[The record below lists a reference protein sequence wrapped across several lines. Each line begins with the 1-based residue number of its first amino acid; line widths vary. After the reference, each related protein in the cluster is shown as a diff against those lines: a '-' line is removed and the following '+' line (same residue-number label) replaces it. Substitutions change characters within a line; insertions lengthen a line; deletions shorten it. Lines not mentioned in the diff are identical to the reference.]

1 LVSIKKFECMGCC
14 NIIKHSHLND
24 WHSLW
29 EYNENSSSEHIV
41 KWQLQ
46 SNDRILR
53 QVFIR
58 KKIEKDF
65 FFFKIMNSQHNFS
78 VIWDTSSEK
87 KVKFVSVHVL
97 KSYRGSRG
105 MTQLILN
112 LGCRRLVAPAALS
125 PEKNFGKHWKWGWVG
140 PRTGRDN
147 LEKIKIYCYYSDQ
160 QMNNVL
166 TIMSISVL

>member
-1 LVSIKKFECMGCC
+1 MGCC

-29 EYNENSSSEHIV
+29 ECNENSSSEHIV

-58 KKIEKDF
+58 KKIEKEF
-65 FFFKIMNSQHNFS
+65 FFQNNEFTTQLFCYLRHFIG
-78 VIWDTSSEK
+78 K

-125 PEKNFGKHWKWGWVG
+125 PEKNLGKHWKWGWVG